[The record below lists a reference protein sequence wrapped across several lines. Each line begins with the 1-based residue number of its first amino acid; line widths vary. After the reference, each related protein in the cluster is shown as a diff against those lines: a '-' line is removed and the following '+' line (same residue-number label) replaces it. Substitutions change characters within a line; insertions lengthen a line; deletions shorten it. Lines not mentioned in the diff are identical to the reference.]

1 MHFVVCSIALPHVI
15 EMEIATFGKSIERGA
30 VAVERS
36 IGLHVGVGRA
46 HSDLEVRA
54 LVVDGSRVGPGLD
67 VDNGAIAYRNVGHVA
82 FDSLTDQVGVACD
95 LRVS

>member
-1 MHFVVCSIALPHVI
+1 MYFVVCSIALPHVI

-36 IGLHVGVGRA
+36 IGLHVGVGRV

-54 LVVDGSRVGPGLD
+54 LVVDGSHVGPG
-67 VDNGAIAYRNVGHVA
+67 
-82 FDSLTDQVGVACD
+82 QVGVACD
-95 LRVS
+95 LRVGQARAVLAGLDTLAA